1 MRSRYTKKNF
11 SRRKTMRRGG
21 GFFGRS
27 SSKSKTS
34 SRSLGLSNMKV
45 SFSLSYDQVKN
56 GYVIKKNAFIRG
68 PDGKKRKDNTFVV
81 KRFRDFIAF
90 QKDFEKCM
98 NKSKSIWRGIRI
110 SNAFRRMNF
119 LNKNTDEKQREFTKD
134 VVSWVQSVISCY
146 QKLEKF
152 LTFKTHRNVSSSK
165 TKSNIF
171 SDQMNSG
178 LLPKR
183 GGAPRYHSRPQLPWT
198 PQQHY
203 KSLSTVNTGRRSESK
218 SRGRSKQNTPFYTI
232 QDPKYSY
239 GEEVNLAKRF
249 AIVYEPSRT
258 TNENKE
264 VYLLQY
270 SGNSSVYKRYSDID
284 KMRKKLE
291 KQFDTI
297 KKYWKRVKKYGRVKT
312 QRQISKTE
320 FAHDRAER
328 MNKLRNIGIALEKWL
343 KAVMKIKYIV
353 IDTFVNNDGIK
364 AKNTGTF
371 QFPGGI

>member
-1 MRSRYTKKNF
+1 MKSRYKKKKI

-21 GFFGRS
+21 GLFGRS

-68 PDGKKRKDNTFVV
+68 PVGKNRKDNTFVI

-119 LNKNTDEKQREFTKD
+119 LNTNTDEKQRDFTKD

-152 LTFKTHRNVSSSK
+152 MKFKTHRNVSSSK

-171 SDQMNSG
+171 SDQTN
-178 LLPKR
+178 
-183 GGAPRYHSRPQLPWT
+183 
-198 PQQHY
+198 
-203 KSLSTVNTGRRSESK
+203 
-218 SRGRSKQNTPFYTI
+218 
-232 QDPKYSY
+232 D
-239 GEEVNLAKRF
+239 EVNLAKRF
-249 AIVYEPSRT
+249 KIVYEPNRT

-264 VYLLQY
+264 LYQLHYTGPGIPTVY
-270 SGNSSVYKRYSDID
+270 REYSDID
-284 KMRKKLE
+284 KMRKKIE
-291 KQFDTI
+291 KQFNTI
-297 KKYWKRVKKYGRVKT
+297 KKYWKRVTKQGRVKT
-312 QRQISKTE
+312 QRNVNKESTHE
-320 FAHDRAER
+320 RAER

-353 IDTFVNNDGIK
+353 IDTFINNTETK
-364 AKNTGTF
+364 VSNTGTF